1 MREILHVQGGQCGN
15 QIGSKFWEVVC
26 DEHGI
31 DPTGRY
37 LLMDLE
43 PSTMDNVR
51 TGPYGQIF
59 RSDNF
64 VFGQSGAGNNWAKG
78 HYTEG
83 AELIDSVL
91 DVVRKE
97 AENCD
102 CLQGFQV
109 CHSLGGGTGSSM
121 GTLLISKIRE
131 EYPDRM
137 MLEDERSAGEE
148 AMLPQLPTPANR
160 SLEIAEPLI
169 HLRPSIRS
177 GSSLR
182 RGVTTSKASFELWR
196 NFDAAARILKMR
208 NGPSAA
214 VRGGGGFKALK
225 QDPSF
230 NLSRVLIDHRFK
242 AFDCSSWNRFVKNSS
257 KMLINPLFAG
267 FDRSSRSR
275 FAENTSAKLIDHSPV
290 AIPGADPWKARAH
303 CSLILNDSWSR
314 SMDSWSRVIVAVS
327 SPQRRTKKKLIT
339 STSLVVDSVS
349 FGRLPAITSSI
360 PTQNSCMDSWSR
372 SVNFVFACVILLRRG
387 EQPLF
392 DSDFACFNATRELN
406 LGIHNDLLEA
416 SSNFYLEKLDDSMIL
431 DNFGDGD
438 STRLPVFDHSNFAKA
453 PEMLLVAVR
462 LSQNLRKEFQDANIE
477 MVETTKELQKKLKET
492 STTMVNDLS
501 SRPSKLSF
509 TAAVRKGKVGENGV
523 DNTHEL
529 KPLCSQHL
537 QWCFVNAVIQ
547 FRISLA
553 KTDIEQSIVVPD
565 YAEMD
570 RILKEESTT
579 LIKSCSNAK
588 GIATNGLEEW
598 LLKMRFQSL
607 HQNKYN
613 GNEFDLFSGM
623 TFDKP
628 GSADFLPNSNP
639 NPGHMVSNDVFNSM
653 PPSQIS
659 GSSTLPMFPLGA
671 MAYNMPPGFVLNP
684 SFVVQALNKGS
695 LGNSTLIS
703 GSLLCN
709 LIPFPRLHFFMVG
722 FAPLT
727 SRGSQQYRALTV
739 PELTQQMWDAKNMM
753 CAAHP
758 RHGRYLITSAMFRG
772 KMSTKEVDEQ
782 MINVQNKNSSYFV
795 EWIPNN
801 VKSSVCDI
809 PPRGL
814 SMASTFVGNST
825 SIQEMFRRVSE
836 QFTAMFKRKAF
847 LHWYTG
853 EGMDEMEFTEAESNM
868 NDLVSEY
875 QQYQDATADEECE
888 YEDEEEEAC

>member
-31 DPTGRY
+31 GPTGRY

-43 PSTMDNVR
+43 PSTMDSVR

-148 AMLPQLPTPANR
+148 AMLPQLPAPANR
-160 SLEIAEPLI
+160 SLEIVEPLI

-182 RGVTTSKASFELWR
+182 RGVTTPKASFELWR

-214 VRGGGGFKALK
+214 VGGGGGFKASK

-257 KMLINPLFAG
+257 KMLVNPLFAG

-275 FAENTSAKLIDHSPV
+275 FAENTSAELVDHSPV
-290 AIPGADPWKARAH
+290 AIPRADPWKARAH

-339 STSLVVDSVS
+339 STTLVVDSVS

-360 PTQNSCMDSWSR
+360 PTQNSSMDS
-372 SVNFVFACVILLRRG
+372 C
-387 EQPLF
+387 
-392 DSDFACFNATRELN
+392 
-406 LGIHNDLLEA
+406 
-416 SSNFYLEKLDDSMIL
+416 
-431 DNFGDGD
+431 
-438 STRLPVFDHSNFAKA
+438 NFAKA
-453 PEMLLVAVR
+453 AEMLLVAAR

-509 TAAVRKGKVGENGV
+509 TTAVRKGKVGENGV
-523 DNTHEL
+523 DNTYEL

-537 QWCFVNAVIQ
+537 QWCFVNVVIQ
-547 FRISLA
+547 FQISLA

-588 GIATNGLEEW
+588 GIATDGLEEW

-653 PPSQIS
+653 PPSQIY

-684 SFVVQALNKGS
+684 SFAVQALNKGVRKIHVHNEQVS
-695 LGNSTLIS
+695 LMHTTVDGGIPVQAEATSCLSHFHSKLNIQKICMS
-703 GSLLCN
+703 SL
-709 LIPFPRLHFFMVG
+709 RGGVG
-722 FAPLT
+722 
-727 SRGSQQYRALTV
+727 G
-739 PELTQQMWDAKNMM
+739 
-753 CAAHP
+753 
-758 RHGRYLITSAMFRG
+758 
-772 KMSTKEVDEQ
+772 
-782 MINVQNKNSSYFV
+782 
-795 EWIPNN
+795 
-801 VKSSVCDI
+801 
-809 PPRGL
+809 
-814 SMASTFVGNST
+814 
-825 SIQEMFRRVSE
+825 
-836 QFTAMFKRKAF
+836 
-847 LHWYTG
+847 
-853 EGMDEMEFTEAESNM
+853 
-868 NDLVSEY
+868 
-875 QQYQDATADEECE
+875 
-888 YEDEEEEAC
+888 